1 MPAELCVFNSGTR
14 KWKIIRKPQLQ
25 DQSNGGHFFDL
36 RSIHHVLA
44 FDSRFLCWVDYFS
57 GVLLCDFSTIDSPR
71 SASCHSLERMTTITR
86 YESKATTRRDTEAC
100 PSAKLPER
108 KRQQQTGQRI
118 TIWTLSSEFQWE
130 LHRVINLDC
139 LWAQRGYE
147 ALGIPQRF
155 PEFPFVSPDD
165 PDVLCCLL
173 REEEFRGKAWTIMVD
188 MNHAYLRSCTPY
200 CIKCADAEC
209 GGCVDDRYRFPPYV
223 ELLPTVFSKYLESPT
238 TSKERKKKRK
248 RKANRHT

>member
-1 MPAELCVFNSGTR
+1 MGSLPTGILRLKAADRYIVAELNVTGNHSMPAELCVFNSGTG
-14 KWKIIRKPQLQ
+14 KWKIIRKPQLL

-36 RSIHHVLA
+36 RSTHHVLA

-71 SASCHSLERMTTITR
+71 SASCHSLERMTTIT
-86 YESKATTRRDTEAC
+86 
-100 PSAKLPER
+100 
-108 KRQQQTGQRI
+108 
-118 TIWTLSSEFQWE
+118 
-130 LHRVINLDC
+130 
-139 LWAQRGYE
+139 
-147 ALGIPQRF
+147 
-155 PEFPFVSPDD
+155 SPDD

-173 REEEFRGKAWTIMVD
+173 REEEFRGKAWMNMVD

-209 GGCVDDRYRFPPYV
+209 GGCVNDRYRFPPYV
-223 ELLPTVFSKYLESPT
+223 ELLPTVFSTYLESPT

-248 RKANRHT
+248 RKANRSIFIFTLGLQISGDSLGVFMWFQ